1 MAILLVLILA
11 VAAKVAHLFIVVLQL
26 LVGQAQ
32 LELVVFL

>member
-11 VAAKVAHLFIVVLQL
+11 VGNEVAHLFIVVPQL
-26 LVGQAQ
+26 LVVRAQ